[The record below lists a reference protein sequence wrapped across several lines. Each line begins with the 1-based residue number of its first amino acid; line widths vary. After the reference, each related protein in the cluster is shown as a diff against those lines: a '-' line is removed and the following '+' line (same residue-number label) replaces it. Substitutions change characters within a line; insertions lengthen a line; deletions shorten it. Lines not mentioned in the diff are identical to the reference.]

1 MHNKRTARW
10 PSLPALLSTL
20 VLVALLLA
28 ACGGTQEPGQ
38 PTAPVMGTPG
48 GTETP
53 MDADTPFGT
62 RPPGAFDDI
71 REGVL
76 RVTAFPIAQTDPA
89 LISSDAEVLIASQV
103 YDYLVDVDANN
114 EIQPRLAT
122 DWTEGEDGLTYT
134 FSLAEG
140 VTFHDGSPFS
150 AEDVVW
156 TFDRLR
162 DPDSGYPTAD
172 LYQNIVGVEASG
184 DLEVTFTL
192 SETNPFFLYDLSD
205 NHALIMKVGTEDPI
219 DWNGTGPFV
228 VTVYQ
233 PESRIVMQANESYFV
248 EGQPRLEELQILFFN
263 DQSAAADAI
272 RGGQAD
278 LIMDLSTPLYES
290 LSAQPELDASDI
302 ATNQFAVV
310 RLRTDQPPGDDPR
323 VVQAFKLATDLDA
336 IFQLVQQGYGAVGR
350 NTPIGPVYDEYYT
363 EEVPIPPRDP
373 EAARQLLAEAGY
385 ADGLEI
391 DLNLLDTLNFPDLA
405 VVLKEQ
411 WAEAGITANVVTLP
425 ESVYYGENQWL
436 EVPLGITGWG
446 HRPYPQFYLDVM
458 LTCDAIWNEARF
470 CDPEFDR
477 LVAVAGSSLD
487 EQERVDA
494 YHEIQRILIEE
505 GPIIVP
511 YFFAEYA
518 VIRDGFDGFQLHPFS
533 GRTDLHRVGVAP

>member
-1 MHNKRTARW
+1 MYNKRTAPR
-10 PSLPALLSTL
+10 PSLPALLSML
-20 VLVALLLA
+20 VLVALLVA

-53 MDADTPFGT
+53 MDADTPLGT
-62 RPPGAFDDI
+62 RPPGAFEDI

-122 DWTEGEDGLTYT
+122 DWTEGEDGLIYT

-172 LYQNIVGVEASG
+172 LYQNIVEVEATG

-205 NHALIMKVGTEDPI
+205 NHALIMKAGTEDPT

-248 EGQPRLEELQILFFN
+248 EGQPRLEELQILFFSE
-263 DQSAAADAI
+263 QSAAADAV

-278 LIMDLSTPLYES
+278 LTMDLSTPLYES
-290 LSAQPELDASDI
+290 LSAQPELEPSDI

-350 NTPIGPVYDEYYT
+350 NTPIGPVYEEYYT
-363 EEVPIPPRDP
+363 EDVPIPPRDP
-373 EAARQLLAEAGY
+373 EAARELLAEAGY

-477 LVAVAGSSLD
+477 LVAIAGSSLD

-494 YHEIQRILIEE
+494 YHEIQRILIED

-518 VIRDGFDGFQLHPFS
+518 VIRDGFDGFELHPFS
-533 GRTDLHRVGVAP
+533 GRTDLRRVGVAP